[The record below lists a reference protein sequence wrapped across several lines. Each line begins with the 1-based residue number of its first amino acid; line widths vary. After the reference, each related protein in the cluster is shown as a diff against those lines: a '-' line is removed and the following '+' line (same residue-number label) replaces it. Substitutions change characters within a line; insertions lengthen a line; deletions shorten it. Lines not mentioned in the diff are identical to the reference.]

1 MEGEYVIIRGF
12 VSSGAGEGKKFSSL
26 PWFRK
31 QVEEIL
37 GFKPYP
43 GTLNLTLTNEDSGVL
58 RKLLI
63 NNCLGYRI
71 VPENN
76 YFPGVLY
83 RAIIASSFPG
93 GVIRPLVPSYPTNLV
108 EVIAPICLRK
118 TLKLRDGDKVEV
130 KMFFR

>member
-12 VSSGAGEGKKFSSL
+12 VSSGVGEGKKFSSL

-31 QVEEIL
+31 QVNEIL
-37 GFKPYP
+37 GFKVYP
-43 GTLNLTLTNEDSGVL
+43 GTLNLTLTDKDSRVF

-63 NNCLGYRI
+63 NNGLGYRI

-76 YFPGVLY
+76 YFSGVLY
-83 RAIIASSFPG
+83 RAIVASSFPG
-93 GVIRPLVPSYPTNLV
+93 GVIRPLIPGYPTNLV

-118 TLKLRDGDKVEV
+118 TLKLKDGDEVEV
-130 KMFFR
+130 KIFFR